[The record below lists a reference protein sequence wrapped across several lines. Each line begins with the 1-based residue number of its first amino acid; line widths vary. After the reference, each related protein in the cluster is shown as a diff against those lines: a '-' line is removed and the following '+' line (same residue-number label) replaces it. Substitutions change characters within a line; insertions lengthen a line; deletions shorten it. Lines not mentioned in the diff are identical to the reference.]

1 MTLTDSEQPALSKS
15 LTYLQEFTSHWISCE
30 ECTPPGQLM
39 SDAVYQAMAHRL
51 ARLDELH

>member
-1 MTLTDSEQPALSKS
+1 MTLTDSERPALLRS
-15 LTYLQEFTSHWISCE
+15 LTYLQEFTSHWISCG

-51 ARLDELH
+51 ARLE